1 MILIFLMFFCS
12 CDALGFADGACFC
25 DASLTVCTVCTTY
38 ERSLL
43 ARLLVRLIR
52 FSFIL
57 LSADVISLRPRT
69 EDIFNLRARRERVSR
84 VSRVKFQSRCTV
96 KISTTS
102 NFTSDFQFCFLNNTR
117 TVAPTTGT
125 PAFKLGTMIIV
136 STYDDI

>member
-57 LSADVISLRPRT
+57 LSADVISLRARK
-69 EDIFNLRARRERVSR
+69 IFLICEQGCERVSR